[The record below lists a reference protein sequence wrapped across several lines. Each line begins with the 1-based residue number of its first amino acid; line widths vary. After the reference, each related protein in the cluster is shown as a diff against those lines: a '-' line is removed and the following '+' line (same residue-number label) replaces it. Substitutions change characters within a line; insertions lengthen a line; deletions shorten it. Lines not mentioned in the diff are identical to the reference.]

1 MYHCCLAI
9 ITKFGYESRNQECT
23 LALIEKL
30 IEENKIESDFKRYID
45 TIKPGSEDEEGQI
58 MAMREK
64 YQYTPVVEIDI
75 KKIEELLGLCQ
86 DMIKDTIGIV
96 G

>member
-75 KKIEELLGLCQ
+75 KKIEELLGLCP
-86 DMIKDTIGIV
+86 DMVKDTIGIV